1 MNGNA
6 HGYDNREWLLKSVS
20 RYSPNAI
27 VRCIANNKLSGVRQQ
42 APPADNIRPHNF
54 ELSLA
59 DVAILEL
66 FSFYPGPQEVYSRF
80 IQLDYVNGLEV
91 LYESLCETEP
101 SLRQA
106 EYVQMY
112 IGKKTIQSTGFVRND
127 CRNTNALRKM
137 NLSNHAAKDPR
148 VAVAVLKNKW
158 KGLAME
164 TSGFADFDSF
174 RERVRTL
181 QEEGFISPDVGAL
194 NWGDLRRR
202 QPLCQFFG
210 FLRGTPVPDYYL
222 NRFIESIR
230 EDVTGVA
237 LEIGGEKK
245 NRDLYGFNN
254 VTEYRILDLPGLSD
268 DIAGNANDADILP
281 EDTFD
286 SVVILNVLEHCEKP
300 QAVVD
305 NIHRWLKPGGRV
317 FVLVPS
323 AQRIH
328 PAPGD
333 YWRPLPQALQSL
345 FKGFRKQRI
354 RTYGNI
360 STVVASFHGIAAEE
374 LTLEELEF
382 NHPDYPVVS
391 CLVAVK

>member
-1 MNGNA
+1 MMN
-6 HGYDNREWLLKSVS
+6 DFDVS
-20 RYSPNAI
+20 SKYSPNAI
-27 VRCIANNKLSGVRQQ
+27 IRCVADNKLNGVRQQ
-42 APPADNIRPHNF
+42 ASPAGNNLSFNF

-66 FSFYPGPQEVYSRF
+66 FSFYSEPQDVYSRF
-80 IQLDYVNGLEV
+80 GQLDYINGLGA

-101 SLRQA
+101 SLRRA
-106 EYVQMY
+106 EHVQMY
-112 IGKKTIQSTGFVRND
+112 IGKKSIQSTGFVFND
-127 CRNTNALRKM
+127 SRNTNRLRKM
-137 NLSNHAAKDPR
+137 DLTGHAVQDPR
-148 VAVAVLKNKW
+148 VSVAVLKHKRE
-158 KGLAME
+158 GLVMGIDAY
-164 TSGFADFDSF
+164 SDFESF
-174 RERVRTL
+174 LTRVKALR
-181 QEEGFISPDVGAL
+181 QEGFISPDVGAL

-202 QPLCQFFG
+202 QPMCQFFG
-210 FLRGTPVPDYYL
+210 FMRGTPVPDYYL
-222 NRFIESIR
+222 KRFVESIR
-230 EDVTGVA
+230 EDVIGVT

-245 NRDLYGFNN
+245 NREMFGFSK

-268 DIAGNANDADILP
+268 DIAGNANNPRTLP
-281 EDTFD
+281 ENSFD
-286 SVVILNVLEHCEKP
+286 SIVIFNVLEHCEKP

-323 AQRIH
+323 AQKIH

-345 FKGFRKQRI
+345 FKAFRKQEI

-360 STVVASFHGIAAEE
+360 NTVIASFHGIAAEE
-374 LTLEELEF
+374 LTTEELDF

-391 CLVAVK
+391 CLVAEK